1 VGHVRAAG
9 VIGRVATG
17 VAALGLLA
25 LPFLVHGFYVDLS
38 SQILIFA
45 ILALTIDLLAGHTGR
60 VPLGHAA
67 IFGTSAYV
75 VAYLT
80 VVDGTSLWLAVPAGI
95 VAATL
100 VAAIFALLAVR
111 TTGVYFLLLTLAQGM
126 IVFGIAFR
134 WSSVTGAENG
144 IRGIA
149 RPPLVAAQTP
159 FYYTTLAVFALV
171 VLLLWRI
178 YRSPFGATL
187 RGIRES
193 ASRMAMLGYLVPLHV
208 FLAFTLSGF
217 LAGIGGALYALY
229 NGFISPSTVSLTA
242 STSGLLMVIIG
253 GSGTLLGPAVGAA
266 VITLLEN
273 YVSLYTDRWPTVL
286 GCLFILAML
295 VAREGILGKVD
306 LLLRPRRRAPAQ

>member
-1 VGHVRAAG
+1 
-9 VIGRVATG
+9 
-17 VAALGLLA
+17 
-25 LPFLVHGFYVDLS
+25 
-38 SQILIFA
+38 
-45 ILALTIDLLAGHTGR
+45 
-60 VPLGHAA
+60 
-67 IFGTSAYV
+67 
-75 VAYLT
+75 
-80 VVDGTSLWLAVPAGI
+80 
-95 VAATL
+95 
-100 VAAIFALLAVR
+100 
-111 TTGVYFLLLTLAQGM
+111 
-126 IVFGIAFR
+126 
-134 WSSVTGAENG
+134 VTGAENG

-193 ASRMAMLGYLVPLHV
+193 PSRMAMLGYLVPLHV

-266 VITLLEN
+266 FITLLEN

-286 GCLFILAML
+286 GCLFIVAML
-295 VAREGILGKVD
+295 VAREGILGKLD
-306 LLLRPRRRAPAQ
+306 LLLRGRRRAAAQ

>member
-1 VGHVRAAG
+1 MIERALTLAAAAG
-9 VIGRVATG
+9 LLILP
-17 VAALGLLA
+17 ALVG
-25 LPFLVHGFYVDLS
+25 GFYVDLS
-38 SQILIFA
+38 TQILIFA
-45 ILALTIDLLAGHTGR
+45 ILAMTIDLLAGHAGR

-67 IFGTSAYV
+67 IFGTSSYV

-80 VVDGTSLWLAVPAGI
+80 VVDGQSLWLAVPAG
-95 VAATL
+95 VAAATL

-159 FYYTTLAVFALV
+159 FYYVTLAVFAAV

-193 ASRMAMLGYLVPLHV
+193 ASRMAMLGYRVPLHV
-208 FLAFTLSGF
+208 FVAFTLSGF
-217 LAGIGGALYALY
+217 LAGAGGALYALY
-229 NGFISPSTVSLTA
+229 NGFVSPTTVSLTA
-242 STSGLLMVIIG
+242 STSGLLMAIIG

-286 GCLFILAML
+286 GCLFIGAML
-295 VAREGILGKVD
+295 VARDGILGKLAV
-306 LLLRPRRRAPAQ
+306 LLRPRRRPAIAES

>member
-1 VGHVRAAG
+1 MIERGLTLAA
-9 VIGRVATG
+9 A
-17 VAALGLLA
+17 AALLLLPA
-25 LPFLVHGFYVDLS
+25 LVGGFYLDLS
-38 SQILIFA
+38 TQILIFA
-45 ILALTIDLLAGHTGR
+45 ILAMTIDLLAGHTGR

-67 IFGTSAYV
+67 IFGTSSYV

-80 VVDGTSLWLAVPAGI
+80 VVEGHSLWLAIPAGI
-95 VAATL
+95 AAATL

-149 RPPLVAAQTP
+149 RPPLVAPQTP
-159 FYYTTLAVFALV
+159 FYYATLAVFALV
-171 VLLLWRI
+171 VLLLWRV

-193 ASRMAMLGYLVPLHV
+193 PSRMAMLGYVVPLHI
-208 FLAFTLSGF
+208 LIAFTLSGF
-217 LAGIGGALYALY
+217 LAGVGGALYALY
-229 NGFISPSTVSLTA
+229 NGFVSPSTVSLTA

-286 GCLFILAML
+286 GCLFIGAML
-295 VAREGILGKVD
+295 IARDGILGKLGV
-306 LLLRPRRRAPAQ
+306 LLRPRRRPAVAES

>member
-1 VGHVRAAG
+1 
-9 VIGRVATG
+9 
-17 VAALGLLA
+17 
-25 LPFLVHGFYVDLS
+25 
-38 SQILIFA
+38 
-45 ILALTIDLLAGHTGR
+45 

-67 IFGTSAYV
+67 IFGTSSYV

-80 VVDGTSLWLAVPAGI
+80 VVDGYSLWLAVPAGI

-100 VAAIFALLAVR
+100 VAAVFALLAVR

-149 RPPLVAAQTP
+149 RPPLVAGQTA
-159 FYYTTLAVFALV
+159 FYYVSLAVFAVV

-229 NGFISPSTVSLTA
+229 NGFISPSSVSLTA

-286 GCLFILAML
+286 GCLFIVAML
-295 VAREGILGKVD
+295 VAREGILGK
-306 LLLRPRRRAPAQ
+306 LNQLLRPRRGAPAR

>member
-1 VGHVRAAG
+1 VIERILAA
-9 VIGRVATG
+9 
-17 VAALGLLA
+17 VAAIGLLV
-25 LPFLVHGFYVDLS
+25 LPLLVGGFYVDLS
-38 SQILIFA
+38 TQILIFA

-67 IFGTSAYV
+67 IFGTSSYV

-80 VVDGTSLWLAVPAGI
+80 VVDGYSLWLAVPAGI

-149 RPPLVAAQTP
+149 RPPLVAGQIA
-159 FYYTTLAVFALV
+159 FYYVTLAAFAVV

-229 NGFISPSTVSLTA
+229 NGFISPTSVSLTA

-286 GCLFILAML
+286 GCLFIVAML
-295 VAREGILGKVD
+295 VAREGILGKLN
-306 LLLRPRRRAPAQ
+306 LLLRPRRRAPAR

>member
-1 VGHVRAAG
+1 VIERILAGAAA
-9 VIGRVATG
+9 I
-17 VAALGLLA
+17 GLLC
-25 LPFLVHGFYVDLS
+25 LPLLVGGFYVDLS
-38 SQILIFA
+38 TQILIFA

-67 IFGTSAYV
+67 IFGTSSYV

-80 VVDGTSLWLAVPAGI
+80 VVDGHSLWLAVPAGI

-149 RPPLVAAQTP
+149 RPPLVAGQTA
-159 FYYTTLAVFALV
+159 FYYVSLAVFAVV

-229 NGFISPSTVSLTA
+229 NGFISPSSVSLTA

-286 GCLFILAML
+286 GCLFIVAML
-295 VAREGILGKVD
+295 VAREGILGK
-306 LLLRPRRRAPAQ
+306 LNQLLRPRRGAPAR

>member
-1 VGHVRAAG
+1 MIERGLTLAA
-9 VIGRVATG
+9 A
-17 VAALGLLA
+17 AALVLLPA
-25 LPFLVHGFYVDLS
+25 LVGGFYVDLS
-38 SQILIFA
+38 TQILIFA
-45 ILALTIDLLAGHTGR
+45 ILAMTIDLLAGHTGR

-67 IFGTSAYV
+67 IFGTSSYV

-80 VVDGTSLWLAVPAGI
+80 VVEGHSLWLAIPAGI
-95 VAATL
+95 AAATL

-159 FYYTTLAVFALV
+159 FYYVTLAVFVLV
-171 VLLLWRI
+171 MLLLWRV

-193 ASRMAMLGYLVPLHV
+193 PSRMAMLGYVVPLHV
-208 FLAFTLSGF
+208 FIAFTLSGF
-217 LAGIGGALYALY
+217 LAGVGGALYALY
-229 NGFISPSTVSLTA
+229 NGFVSPSTVSLTA

-286 GCLFILAML
+286 GCLFIGAML
-295 VAREGILGKVD
+295 VARDGILGKLGV
-306 LLLRPRRRAPAQ
+306 LLRPRRRPAIAES

>member
-1 VGHVRAAG
+1 VIERALA
-9 VIGRVATG
+9 G
-17 VAALGLLA
+17 VAAIGLLV
-25 LPFLVHGFYVDLS
+25 LPLLVGGFYVDLS
-38 SQILIFA
+38 TQILIFA

-67 IFGTSAYV
+67 IFGTSSYV

-80 VVDGTSLWLAVPAGI
+80 VVDGYSLWLAVPAGI

-149 RPPLVAAQTP
+149 RPPLVAGQIA
-159 FYYTTLAVFALV
+159 FYYVTLAAFAVV

-229 NGFISPSTVSLTA
+229 NGFISPTSVSLTA

-286 GCLFILAML
+286 GCLFIVAML
-295 VAREGILGKVD
+295 VAREGILGKLN
-306 LLLRPRRRAPAQ
+306 LLLRPRRRAPAR